1 MKTKLL
7 TLITFLFL
15 IMTPSLYAKWWIF
28 GGGEEEVGFDY
39 INLNALSFDD
49 VNKEAVLLKESLDKG
64 YLHVRGKAHTG
75 QNPVGAI
82 TVSLDGAKTWQ
93 KAKFEKDGG
102 FDFSFQPD
110 LTQTYDIY
118 VKVIDTA
125 GKANEIED
133 AHVKVSF
140 SDVDF
145 YALIGETLHK
155 LKTYYEQEDDVN
167 FMQYVSRDFEGDDMT
182 LERALRKDFSALEN
196 IRLDFT
202 LNNVAMSGSK
212 YYASIS
218 FNRSVMASSTG
229 TSYSDRGVTE
239 FSFAVGEK
247 GAMLLSMK
255 NPLIFGLTYAADIAS
270 GTTASAQNAQSYLSL
285 TDSGTVSQRSL
296 ADIANDDGSNDFMTS
311 GTFFLEVDCVP
322 PCNTADG
329 FNFTNDE
336 KTTLISESEF
346 YKEGGLLFVNAGTG
360 LQNLG
365 NVSLSGLTVPSA
377 GYSLFGG
384 TACTTIGDVI
394 AVKLSNN
401 TYGVVKVTNA
411 IDLGGGDW
419 RVYFDY
425 KYNPGGSLTFP

>member
-7 TLITFLFL
+7 TLITVLLL
-15 IMTPSLYAKWWIF
+15 ILAPSLEAKWWIF

-39 INLNALSFDD
+39 ININALSFDD

-64 YLHVRGKAHTG
+64 YLHVRGKAHSG

-102 FDFSFQPD
+102 FDFAFEPD

-125 GKANEIED
+125 GKSNEIED

-140 SDVDF
+140 SDMDF
-145 YALIGETLHK
+145 YALIGETLNK

-167 FMQYVSRDFEGDDMT
+167 FMRYVSRDFEGDDMT
-182 LERALRKDFSALEN
+182 LERALRKDFSALED

-202 LNNVAMSGSK
+202 LNNVAMSGNK

-270 GTTASAQNAQSYLSL
+270 GTTSSAQNSQLYLSVS
-285 TDSGTVSQRSL
+285 DSGNVIQRSL
-296 ADIANDDGSNDFMTS
+296 AAIASDEGSSDYMTS
-311 GTFFLEVDCVP
+311 GNFYLQVSCTA

-336 KTTLISESEF
+336 KTTLISASEF
-346 YKEGGLLFVNAGTG
+346 YKEGGLLFVNAGTS

-377 GYSLFGG
+377 GYNVFGG
-384 TACTTIGDVI
+384 ISCTTLGDVI
-394 AVKLSNN
+394 AVKLANN
-401 TYGVVKVTNA
+401 TYGVLKVTNP
-411 IDLGGGDW
+411 IDLGGGSW
-419 RVYFDY
+419 QVYFDY
-425 KYNPGGSLTFP
+425 KYNANGSLTFP

>member
-7 TLITFLFL
+7 TLITFFFL
-15 IMTPSLYAKWWIF
+15 IVTPSLYAKWWIF

-102 FDFSFQPD
+102 FDFSFEPD
-110 LTQTYDIY
+110 LSQTYDIY

-125 GKANEIED
+125 GKSNEIED

-140 SDVDF
+140 SDLDF
-145 YALIGETLHK
+145 YALIGETLSK
-155 LKTYYEQEDDVN
+155 LKTYYEQEDDIN

-202 LNNVAMSGSK
+202 LNNVAMSGNK

-218 FNRSVMASSTG
+218 FNRSVIAYDG
-229 TSYSDRGVTE
+229 TSHSNFSDRGVTE
-239 FSFAVGEK
+239 FTFAVGEK

-255 NPLIFGLTYAADIAS
+255 NPLIFGLTYAADVAS
-270 GTTASAQNAQSYLSL
+270 GTTSSAQNNQRFLSL
-285 TDSGTVSQRSL
+285 NESGKIIPLTTEELSTNDS
-296 ADIANDDGSNDFMTS
+296 SNDYMTS
-311 GTFFLEVDCVP
+311 GNFNLQISCFP
-322 PCNTADG
+322 PCTNADG
-329 FNFTNDE
+329 FNFSNDE
-336 KTTLISESEF
+336 KTTLITESEV
-346 YKEGGLLFVNAGTG
+346 YKESNLLWGNAGAQV
-360 LQNLG
+360 LNLG
-365 NVSLSGLTVPSA
+365 TVSFTGITVPNV
-377 GYSLFGG
+377 GYSNNGSIVTVGEIL
-384 TACTTIGDVI
+384 
-394 AVKLSNN
+394 AVKLANN
-401 TYGVVKVTNA
+401 TYALLRISNIA
-411 IDLGGGDW
+411 GGI
-419 RVYFDY
+419 VYFDY
-425 KYNPGGSLTFP
+425 KYNPNGSLTFP

>member
-7 TLITFLFL
+7 TLITVLLL
-15 IMTPSLYAKWWIF
+15 ISAPSLEAKWWIF

-39 INLNALSFDD
+39 ININALSFDD
-49 VNKEAVLLKESLDKG
+49 VNKEAILLKESLDKG
-64 YLHVRGKAHTG
+64 YLHVRGKAHSG

-102 FDFSFQPD
+102 FDFAFEPD

-125 GKANEIED
+125 GKSNEIED

-140 SDVDF
+140 SDMDF
-145 YALIGETLHK
+145 YALIGETLNK

-167 FMQYVSRDFEGDDMT
+167 FMRYVSRDFEGDDMT
-182 LERALRKDFSALEN
+182 LERALRKDFSALED

-202 LNNVAMSGSK
+202 LNNVAMSGNK

-218 FNRSVMASSTG
+218 FNRSVMSSSTG

-239 FSFAVGEK
+239 FTFSVGEK

-270 GTTASAQNAQSYLSL
+270 GTTSSAQNSQTYLSVS
-285 TDSGTVSQRSL
+285 DSGSVSQRSL
-296 ADIANDDGSNDFMTS
+296 AAIASDDGSNDYMTS
-311 GTFFLEVDCVP
+311 GLFVLNFSF
-322 PCNTADG
+322 DG
-329 FNFTNDE
+329 FNFSNNE
-336 KTTLISESEF
+336 KTTVLIESEV
-346 YKEGGLLFVNAGTG
+346 YKESSGGSLLWGNSGVKVKG
-360 LQNLG
+360 LGGSFGFNGVTLPDDIIDN
-365 NVSLSGLTVPSA
+365 NVQIDTMNVGDI
-377 GYSLFGG
+377 
-384 TACTTIGDVI
+384 IGI
-394 AVKLSNN
+394 KLPNN
-401 TYGVVKVTNA
+401 TYA
-411 IDLGGGDW
+411 ILRIASIAGSTFS
-419 RVYFDY
+419 FDY
-425 KYNPGGSLTFP
+425 KYNSNGSKTFP